1 VPIDKAMSQKRDYYE
16 ILGVERSASDAEL
29 KSAYRKLA
37 MQYHPDRNPGNHEEA
52 TEKFKEI
59 TEAYGVLADAD
70 KRAAYDRYGHAAV
83 SGAASQGWPDFSSTV
98 FTDFEDL
105 FGEFF
110 GGVFGRQRGPR
121 SRAQR
126 GADLRYEVEITF
138 EEAAAGLE
146 TKIKIPRWETC
157 GECGGRGAKR
167 GSEPA
172 VCTVCGGRGQLRH
185 QQGLFTVSRTCPE
198 CKGLGQ
204 VIREPCPA
212 CQGQGR
218 SRQEKVL
225 GIKVPAGVEEGMRLR
240 VSGEG
245 ESGVYGGPAGDLYVV
260 LHVREHSYFE
270 REGSDLYCTIP
281 ISIAQ
286 AALGT
291 DVKVP
296 TLKGQERLRIPEGTQ
311 SGSVFRMRGLGMP
324 RVEEGGRGDLYV
336 RVQVMVPT
344 SLSREQR
351 RLLESLGAVVRVDNK
366 PLVRH
371 AEDRVKGGYAR

>member
-1 VPIDKAMSQKRDYYE
+1 MSQKRDYYE

-59 TEAYGVLADAD
+59 TEAYGVLADGD
-70 KRAAYDRYGHAAV
+70 KRAAYDRYGHAGV
-83 SGAASQGWPDFSSTV
+83 TGAASQGWPDFSSTV

-126 GADLRYEVEITF
+126 GSDLRYEVEITF

-157 GECGGRGAKR
+157 QECGGRGAKR
-167 GSEPA
+167 GSEPV

-218 SRQEKVL
+218 GRQEKVL
-225 GIKVPAGVEEGMRLR
+225 GIKIPAGVEEGMRLR

-245 ESGVYGGPAGDLYVV
+245 ESGAYGGPAGDLYVV

-270 REGSDLYCTIP
+270 REGSDLYCTVP
-281 ISIAQ
+281 LSIAQ

-291 DVKVP
+291 DIKVP

-324 RVEEGGRGDLYV
+324 RVDEGGRGDLYV

-344 SLSREQR
+344 NLSREQR
-351 RLLESLGAVVRVDNK
+351 RLLESLGAAVHVDNK

-371 AEDRVKGGYAR
+371 AEGRVKGGYAR

>member
-1 VPIDKAMSQKRDYYE
+1 MSQKRDYYE
-16 ILGVERSASDAEL
+16 ILGVDRSASDAEL

-37 MQYHPDRNPGNHEEA
+37 LQYHPDRNPGNHEEA

-59 TEAYGVLADAD
+59 TEAYGVLADGD
-70 KRAAYDRYGHAAV
+70 KRAAYDRYGHAGV
-83 SGAASQGWPDFSSTV
+83 SGAATQGWPDFSSTV

-110 GGVFGRQRGPR
+110 GGVFGRQQRGPR

-126 GADLRYEVEITF
+126 GADLRYEVEIAF

-157 GECGGRGAKR
+157 VDCGGRGAKR

-172 VCTVCGGRGQLRH
+172 VCTVCAGRGQLRH

-218 SRQEKVL
+218 TRQEKVL
-225 GIKVPAGVEEGMRLR
+225 GLKIPAGVEDGMRLR
-240 VSGEG
+240 VGGEG
-245 ESGVYGGPAGDLYVV
+245 ESGVYGGPTGDLYVV

-270 REGSDLYCTIP
+270 RDGSDLYCTIP

-286 AALGT
+286 AALGA
-291 DVKVP
+291 DIRVP

-311 SGSVFRMRGLGMP
+311 SGSVFRLRGFGMP
-324 RVEEGGRGDLYV
+324 RVEQGGRGDLFV
-336 RVQVMVPT
+336 KIQVMVPT

-366 PLVRH
+366 PLGR
-371 AEDRVKGGYAR
+371 ETEGRVKGGYAR

>member
-1 VPIDKAMSQKRDYYE
+1 MSQKRDYYE
-16 ILGVERSASDAEL
+16 ILGVDRNASDAEL

-37 MQYHPDRNPGNHEEA
+37 LQYHPDRNPGNHEEA

-70 KRAAYDRYGHAAV
+70 KRAAYDRYGHAGV
-83 SGAASQGWPDFSSTV
+83 SGAATQGWPDFSSTV

-126 GADLRYEVEITF
+126 GSDLRYEVEITF
-138 EEAAAGLE
+138 EEAATGLE

-157 GECGGRGAKR
+157 AECGGRGAKR

-172 VCTVCGGRGQLRH
+172 ACTVCGGRGQLRQ

-225 GIKVPAGVEEGMRLR
+225 GIKIPAGVEEGMRLR

-260 LHVREHSYFE
+260 LHVREHAYFE
-270 REGSDLYCTIP
+270 RDGSDLYCTVP

-291 DVKVP
+291 EIKVP
-296 TLKGQERLRIPEGTQ
+296 TLKAQERLRIPEGTQ
-311 SGSVFRMRGLGMP
+311 SGSVFRLRGLGMP

-344 SLSREQR
+344 NLSREQR

-366 PLVRH
+366 PMSRQT
-371 AEDRVKGGYAR
+371 EGRVKGGYAR